1 MTTTTAT
8 EQGFEI
14 ETETASYRVL
24 HVAGCPDT
32 WAVTTC
38 GYQSAVIGGFTCA
51 SDDPAVLHE
60 EALGVIHEAVDHD
73 QL

>member
-1 MTTTTAT
+1 MSTAT
-8 EQGFEI
+8 EHGFEI

-24 HVAGCPDT
+24 QVVGCPDT

-51 SDDPAVLHE
+51 IDDPAVLEE
-60 EALGVIHEAVDHD
+60 EALEVIHEAVDRD

>member
-1 MTTTTAT
+1 MTTTT
-8 EQGFEI
+8 EHGFEI
-14 ETETASYRVL
+14 ETDTATYRV
-24 HVAGCPDT
+24 VRIVSCPDA

-51 SDDPAVLHE
+51 IDDPAVLEE
-60 EALGVIHEAVDHD
+60 EALGVIHEAVDRD